1 MMRGDVLLESRYTR
15 IWDNWTLQYL
25 SVGEIR
31 AENAQD
37 RYVLAQNL
45 LGSQCQPDRQAGN

>member
-1 MMRGDVLLESRYTR
+1 MLLESRYTR